1 MTKRRVVV
9 TGVGSVTALGCG
21 NDPLWEGLINGR
33 SGIGP
38 ILNFDV
44 SAYSSRIGGEARSF
58 DPLDHFPKMEAKKMD
73 RFSQLAM
80 LAADYAISDSGLD
93 LEKTDLTR
101 VGCILGTGIGGI
113 NELESQ
119 KEVLLTKGPS
129 RVSPF
134 LVPKMMPNA
143 FAGVISIKYGLRGPN
158 YVTSSACASSGH
170 AMGMA
175 LRSVQYGE
183 SDIVLTGGSE
193 AVITPLAL
201 AGFCSLKALST
212 RNDEPQ
218 KASRPFDK
226 DRDGFVI
233 GEGGGMLVFED
244 YDHAVKRGADIYAE
258 VMGYGASADAYHITA
273 PREDGDGPSRA
284 MDIAMEDAGI
294 NVTQVDYLNAHGTST
309 QYNDK
314 VETTAIKNSFG
325 EHAKKL
331 AISSSKSMIGHLLG
345 GAAAVE
351 FVITVLS
358 IKHKVVHP
366 TLNLDEP
373 DPACDLD
380 YIPNTA
386 RDLDVRMAISNSLGF
401 GGHNVS
407 IVAGAL

>member
-1 MTKRRVVV
+1 
-9 TGVGSVTALGCG
+9 
-21 NDPLWEGLINGR
+21 
-33 SGIGP
+33 
-38 ILNFDV
+38 
-44 SAYSSRIGGEARSF
+44 
-58 DPLDHFPKMEAKKMD
+58 
-73 RFSQLAM
+73 
-80 LAADYAISDSGLD
+80 
-93 LEKTDLTR
+93 
-101 VGCILGTGIGGI
+101 
-113 NELESQ
+113 
-119 KEVLLTKGPS
+119 
-129 RVSPF
+129 
-134 LVPKMMPNA
+134 
-143 FAGVISIKYGLRGPN
+143 
-158 YVTSSACASSGH
+158 
-170 AMGMA
+170 
-175 LRSVQYGE
+175 
-183 SDIVLTGGSE
+183 
-193 AVITPLAL
+193 
-201 AGFCSLKALST
+201 
-212 RNDEPQ
+212 
-218 KASRPFDK
+218 
-226 DRDGFVI
+226 
-233 GEGGGMLVFED
+233 
-244 YDHAVKRGADIYAE
+244 
-258 VMGYGASADAYHITA
+258 MGYGASADAYHITA

>member
-1 MTKRRVVV
+1 
-9 TGVGSVTALGCG
+9 
-21 NDPLWEGLINGR
+21 
-33 SGIGP
+33 
-38 ILNFDV
+38 
-44 SAYSSRIGGEARSF
+44 
-58 DPLDHFPKMEAKKMD
+58 MEAKKMD

-233 GEGGGMLVFED
+233 GEGGGCWSSRIMIMLLSVGQTF
-244 YDHAVKRGADIYAE
+244 
-258 VMGYGASADAYHITA
+258 T
-273 PREDGDGPSRA
+273 PR
-284 MDIAMEDAGI
+284 
-294 NVTQVDYLNAHGTST
+294 
-309 QYNDK
+309 
-314 VETTAIKNSFG
+314 
-325 EHAKKL
+325 
-331 AISSSKSMIGHLLG
+331 
-345 GAAAVE
+345 
-351 FVITVLS
+351 
-358 IKHKVVHP
+358 
-366 TLNLDEP
+366 
-373 DPACDLD
+373 
-380 YIPNTA
+380 
-386 RDLDVRMAISNSLGF
+386 
-401 GGHNVS
+401 
-407 IVAGAL
+407 